1 MVVVRESWGRGVY
14 LRTSRGSSSSCS
26 SAASATLRPCFGDNV
41 AVPATGL
48 RMPDVPGLP
57 VKLGHQ
63 RFLLDRSFR
72 RRSRIGCAEHPRWES
87 RMRLALLCRACLRS
101 IHGGIPLWSWV

>member
-1 MVVVRESWGRGVY
+1 M
-14 LRTSRGSSSSCS
+14 RTSRGSSSSCAA
-26 SAASATLRPCFGDNV
+26 AASAALRPCFGDKAV
-41 AVPATGL
+41 VPATDS

-72 RRSRIGCAEHPRWES
+72 RRSRSGCADHPRRES

-101 IHGGIPLWSWV
+101 IRGGNPLWSWA